1 MVIAAWTLA
10 ARLENGKSNALHR
23 CMIRPILAAEFINHT
38 APTPR
43 GSKGFV
49 RLQQVIVCFVAAVC
63 ATLAGI
69 PAAGQTRANPG
80 AAAEKSATP
89 GQFPPYRAARTPD
102 GKPDL
107 NGIWQAFV
115 TADVDIQDHDAQ
127 AGPHPDVMGAY
138 GAWPGGQG
146 IVEGGEIPYK
156 PEAQAKKKENDGKRM
171 VVNITSDPHRHDT
184 GDPELKCYR
193 PGVPRANYMPFPFQ
207 IIETPHVIVMAY
219 EYARAL
225 RTIYMDNDKTVAAD
239 PPADSWMGWSHG
251 HFEGDTLVVDSKG
264 FVPYSWF
271 DRAGDYHSDALH
283 VVERYTPVSPYH
295 IMYEATIEDPNVF
308 TRPWKM
314 TFPLYRRM
322 EKNIQLVDFNCTE
335 FVLDFLY
342 GQYSKKTEK

>member
-1 MVIAAWTLA
+1 MVIAAWTPA
-10 ARLENGKSNALHR
+10 ARLENSKSNAFHG
-23 CMIRPILAAEFINHT
+23 CMIRPILATAFTNHT
-38 APTPR
+38 APTLR
-43 GSKGFV
+43 GKNGFV
-49 RLQQVIVCFVAAVC
+49 RLRHVIICFLAAVC
-63 ATLAGI
+63 ATLTGM
-69 PAAGQTRANPG
+69 PAAGQTRANQG
-80 AAAEKSATP
+80 AVAEKTLAP
-89 GQFPPYRAARTPD
+89 GPFPPYRAPRTAD

-115 TADVDIQDHDAQ
+115 TADIDIQDHDAQ
-127 AGPHPDVMGAY
+127 AGPHPDIMGAY

-156 PEAQAKKKENDGKRM
+156 PEALAKKKENAEKRM

-207 IIETPHVIVMAY
+207 IIETPRVIVMAY

-225 RTIYMDNDKTVAAD
+225 RTIYMDNDKTIAAD

-314 TFPLYRRM
+314 SFPLYRRM

-335 FVLDFLY
+335 FVLDLLY
-342 GQYSKKTEK
+342 GQYSKQ